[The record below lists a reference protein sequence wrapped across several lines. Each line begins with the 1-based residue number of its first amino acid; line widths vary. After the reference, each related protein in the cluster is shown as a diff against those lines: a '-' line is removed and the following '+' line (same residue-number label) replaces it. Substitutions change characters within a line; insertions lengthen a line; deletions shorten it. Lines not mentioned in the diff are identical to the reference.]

1 MGTRKTER
9 LKQLLRFLFCN
20 PRRPP
25 CLRAGFS
32 AMINSI
38 AGFDSPH
45 MNGQSGPAFRA
56 VLRGNEL
63 HARLVPRT
71 IDATFITEVKGY
83 A

>member
-1 MGTRKTER
+1 
-9 LKQLLRFLFCN
+9 
-20 PRRPP
+20 
-25 CLRAGFS
+25 
-32 AMINSI
+32 MINSI